1 MSRDPGPEFAGI
13 IAYLRETFGLDPHRG
28 GMIRTLIRHQEARKQ
43 ALALDAAAFLRQV
56 ERDPEERARL
66 VQAMTVNHSWFFR
79 DPKQLESLSERMG
92 ELHRSSTSRPLEIWI
107 AGCATGQE
115 AWTVA
120 MIATQQS
127 LPVRILATDIDR
139 SALAE
144 AKRGEYG
151 RWSLRELP
159 QPLWA
164 YLEQLS
170 GERWRVRDELRPL
183 VRFEEHNLCDPC
195 PAQQF
200 DVISCR
206 NVLIYFE
213 GDHAREAVD
222 RMRAQLRPAGE
233 LVLGAGDLMFQ
244 PRVSDLSLEAARALR
259 DRRRVATP
267 PTSSPAKTP
276 TISKRPPAPVRSRGR
291 ISASFVAPTFTP
303 SAPKPEP
310 KPPSPSD
317 SARARIAEVLA
328 KPPTLKN
335 DPVQRE
341 LDRAGREVSS
351 GIYEEAVEVLELL
364 ISEDPLLAEA
374 HLWVGIAYHSRGED
388 RRAGEALRRARC
400 LEPELWPGTLFAALS
415 AERRGRWEAAARCWA
430 ELDRLMNTPDAPSIE
445 GTPSLLSA
453 LPTWRAEAAALAR
466 QRNSASNRGTLKP
479 TPDSKS

>member
-28 GMIRTLIRHQEARKQ
+28 GMIRTLIRHQEARKR
-43 ALALDAAAFLRQV
+43 ALELDATGFLRLV
-56 ERDPEERARL
+56 KSDPDERARL
-66 VQAMTVNHSWFFR
+66 AQAMTVNHSWFFR
-79 DPKQLESLSERMG
+79 DPKQLESLSERMREIHQG
-92 ELHRSSTSRPLEIWI
+92 SPSRPLEIWI

-120 MIATQQS
+120 MIATQQRF
-127 LPVRILATDIDR
+127 PVRILATDIDR
-139 SALAE
+139 NALAE

-164 YLEQLS
+164 YLEQLT
-170 GERWRVRDELRPL
+170 GERWRVHDELRPL
-183 VRFEEHNLCDPC
+183 VRFEEHNLRAPC

-213 GDHAREAVD
+213 GDHARDAVK
-222 RMRAQLRPAGE
+222 RMRAQLRPKGE

-244 PRVSDLSLEAARALR
+244 PRVGDLSIETARALR
-259 DRRRVATP
+259 DRRRDSAP
-267 PTSSPAKTP
+267 PKPSPP
-276 TISKRPPAPVRSRGR
+276 PVVSKRPPAPVRSQAR
-291 ISASFVAPTFTP
+291 ISASFVTPTIEP
-303 SAPKPEP
+303 VAPKPEP

-317 SARARIAEVLA
+317 SARARIAEALTR
-328 KPPTLKN
+328 PPTLKN

-351 GIYEEAVEVLELL
+351 GIYEEAVEVLEVL
-364 ISEDPLLAEA
+364 IKEDPLLAEA

-388 RRAGEALRRARC
+388 RLAGEALRRARC

-453 LPTWRAEAAALAR
+453 LPTWRAEASALAR
-466 QRNSASNRGTLKP
+466 QRNSTSNRGTLKP
-479 TPDSKS
+479 PPDSKS